1 MMRQHVED
9 MTQVIGVNVIAT
21 IVSLGDV
28 EQGVRIVSLALAALY
43 TAVKIWQA
51 LRGDR
56 AK

>member
-1 MMRQHVED
+1 MRAHIED

-21 IVSLGDV
+21 LVSLGDV

-51 LRGDR
+51 LAGNR

>member
-1 MMRQHVED
+1 MMRQHIED

-43 TAVKIWQA
+43 TTVKIWQA
-51 LRGDR
+51 LAGDK

>member
-1 MMRQHVED
+1 MRDHIED
-9 MTQVIGVNVIAT
+9 MAQVIGVNVIAT
-21 IVSLGDV
+21 LVSLGDV

-51 LRGDR
+51 LLGSR